1 MYFIFS
7 MSDAFAHILNYF
19 YSFIMYLCVVS
30 FVYTNRCIRVL
41 QNCFVDCKFLQNIH
55 TKNALNMLVH
65 ASSNGGTYRFQSQL
79 CWISCLAALR
89 LLGGGLVY
97 EAKFCFSGDFN
108 SPVINSCIHLQV
120 IDFYLNKLGLLW
132 HEWAGRW
139 SQNWAQSLPWEI

>member
-30 FVYTNRCIRVL
+30 FVYRCIRVL

-65 ASSNGGTYRFQSQL
+65 ASNSGGTYRFQSVL
-79 CWISCLAALR
+79 NFLFGYSVPA
-89 LLGGGLVY
+89 GGGLVY
-97 EAKFCFSGDFN
+97 EANFCFSGVFN
-108 SPVINSCIHLQV
+108 SPVINSCIHLQE

-132 HEWAGRW
+132 HEWAGR
-139 SQNWAQSLPWEI
+139 

>member
-65 ASSNGGTYRFQSQL
+65 ASSNGGTVLNFLFGCS
-79 CWISCLAALR
+79 APA
-89 LLGGGLVY
+89 GGGLVY

-132 HEWAGRW
+132 HEWAGR
-139 SQNWAQSLPWEI
+139 